1 MSLNTSGYGVYHP
14 VQLCEQDLPFTD
26 LQFHSLLQCIE
37 GEGKQGR
44 PIVILVCIGIQYGES
59 ILIVA
64 AMQLFCIH
72 NKLLAVSCVCMWMCI
87 HVCVVYVH
95 VGISNLSSI
104 NTCTVLS
111 P

>member
-1 MSLNTSGYGVYHP
+1 M
-14 VQLCEQDLPFTD
+14 DLPFTD

-72 NKLLAVSCVCMWMCI
+72 NKLLAVSCVWMLNVHTCVRC
-87 HVCVVYVH
+87 VCAYGYIQFELH
-95 VGISNLSSI
+95 KYMYSSVI
-104 NTCTVLS
+104 IIQTMTTVNTEIFSC
-111 P
+111 